1 MNLCQYQQFDINN
14 LMKQSDNRE
23 RIQLP
28 LRDGHSNLCNISV
41 TTPGSLE

>member
-1 MNLCQYQQFDINN
+1 MNLCQYQQFD
-14 LMKQSDNRE
+14 KQSDETLIIRE